1 MPVRGLLTPSGEWQC
16 DCDPRLPA
24 IWLEVK
30 KNNHNKVLLALKVT
44 DRRVD
49 ISIHVRN
56 QRVIDVGSFSGIQ
69 MQRSERGRS
78 LEIR

>member
-1 MPVRGLLTPSGEWQC
+1 MPVRGLLSPSGEWQC

-30 KNNHNKVLLALKVT
+30 KNNHNKVFLALKAT
-44 DRRVD
+44 HGRVD

-56 QRVIDVGSFSGIQ
+56 QKVRDVDSFSGIQ
-69 MQRSERGRS
+69 MPRSARGRS
-78 LEIR
+78 LEIP